1 MLLRRTSTRT
11 AALVAAAV
19 LPISLTAC
27 GGDEEPTAAEPTP
40 TESSSPTEEPSASP
54 TETESPTATTEQP
67 EAADP
72 EVAAFLDRLRAG
84 FGDKGSV
91 HVSMRMTGPQTME
104 GEGDTVYGP
113 DGSDLRMT
121 VLMPDMGE
129 QAMTMI
135 VTERRAFISMP
146 GLTPQG
152 KFFEIGK
159 DDPLYSQFS
168 GTGMSPA
175 ESFAGFEAGLER
187 VEPLGKQRILGEQTE
202 HVRLHVDAAR
212 AMEAMGTPVVPGLPE
227 KVTYDLWIDGQDRM
241 RRLRYALAGTSV
253 VMDMTQWG
261 SEVRIDPPPKGQIVE
276 APQPQ
281 G

>member
-27 GGDEEPTAAEPTP
+27 GGDEEPTAAEPAP
-40 TESSSPTEEPSASP
+40 TESSSPTEESSASP
-54 TETESPTATTEQP
+54 TETKSPTDTEGP

-72 EVAAFLDRLRAG
+72 EVAAFLGRLRAG
-84 FGDKGSV
+84 FGDEGSV

-135 VTERRAFISMP
+135 VTDRRAFVSMP

-152 KFFEIGK
+152 KFIEIGK

-175 ESFAGFEAGLER
+175 ESFAGFEAGLEK

-202 HVRLHVDAAR
+202 RVRLHVDAAR

-227 KVTYDLWIDGQDRM
+227 KVTYDLWLDGQDRM

-261 SEVRIDPPPKGQIVE
+261 SEVRIDPPPKSQIVE